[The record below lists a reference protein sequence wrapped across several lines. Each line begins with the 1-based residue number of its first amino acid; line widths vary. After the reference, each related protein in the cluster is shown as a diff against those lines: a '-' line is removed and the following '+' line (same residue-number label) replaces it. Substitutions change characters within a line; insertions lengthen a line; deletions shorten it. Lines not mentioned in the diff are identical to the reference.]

1 MKKAWEIGVLA
12 CCIALCIC
20 VYPLC
25 LMRRDINI
33 DAAPQGPYIETESEA
48 QELRQFFVAQSSY
61 LSELDFDIVFPDGKP
76 DTGELTITIMDGDGK
91 VVVEKAVPLSNVND
105 GAYTPVSVG
114 KWIKKGSLYSYVVS
128 GGVIFRAV
136 YAPDGESDAA
146 GSGALYFDGELIE
159 GKAVARYVYGFPLN
173 VKNIICLWAFLW
185 MLCFILTGWF
195 GDRDFLCHSK
205 WRLRAEKLLEK
216 WQIPILVMELAIV
229 LAMIIRIS
237 RNEAVEWDEAFTW
250 QIVTKNNVA
259 GMLKA
264 TAADVHPPLYYLL
277 VMGAMAIFGKNLF
290 VAKMV
295 SVAGVAAVG
304 VLGITLVRKRWGV
317 RTAIPFILVSGL
329 GTEMVYFSVNV
340 RMYSWVIFF
349 VMAAGLFAY
358 EIIQSGKPGWW
369 IGFTVVSLC
378 GVYTQYY
385 AVVPLALIYVGL
397 LLWIILNDKAQFRKW
412 ILCSFATVIGYL
424 PWLTVV
430 FDTLKRDANSTK
442 VGEAEQK
449 IDELCR
455 WAFGCNIELSE
466 YMPALLFV
474 VAVLCLLL
482 EWKRFGKKER
492 AFLVSSGGIFFAA
505 YGLCMVIASYTQHLH
520 RFRMSRLR

>member
-1 MKKAWEIGVLA
+1 MDQKRFPVF
-12 CCIALCIC
+12 LCG
-20 VYPLC
+20 L
-25 LMRRDINI
+25 
-33 DAAPQGPYIETESEA
+33 
-48 QELRQFFVAQSSY
+48 
-61 LSELDFDIVFPDGKP
+61 
-76 DTGELTITIMDGDGK
+76 
-91 VVVEKAVPLSNVND
+91 
-105 GAYTPVSVG
+105 
-114 KWIKKGSLYSYVVS
+114 

-185 MLCFILTGWF
+185 MLCFILAGWF

-205 WRLRAEKLLEK
+205 WMLRAEKLLEK

-520 RFRMSRLR
+520 RFRMSRSR